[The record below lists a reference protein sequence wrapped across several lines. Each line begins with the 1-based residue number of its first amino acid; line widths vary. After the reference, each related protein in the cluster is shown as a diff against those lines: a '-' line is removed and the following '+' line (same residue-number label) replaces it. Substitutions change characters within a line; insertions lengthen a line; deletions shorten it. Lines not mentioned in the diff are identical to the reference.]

1 MRTLFSI
8 VFAVFS
14 LGACVTEDETTPV
27 PTEEEEDD
35 SRRGTLGE
43 PEPVPVDTDE
53 DELPDEGD
61 EIPCFTGKNDH
72 C

>member
-1 MRTLFSI
+1 MRTLHGI
-8 VFAVFS
+8 VFVVLS
-14 LGACVTEDETTPV
+14 LGACVTEDEPTPV
-27 PTEEEEDD
+27 PTDEEDEP
-35 SRRGTLGE
+35 RRGELGE
-43 PEPVPVDTDE
+43 PAPVPVDTDE